1 MKSLS
6 QLITQVAE
14 NSETVQKQFAV
25 INELV
30 QKVKHQED
38 AISNAMSEQTEG
50 NKQILQGIGLI
61 TDSTNSV
68 SNGSAEMLQG
78 GEQIA
83 VEMQHLSQETNEINK
98 KIDDIQAKLNDIN
111 TKMSTTKINVSRNSA
126 GVNELN
132 NHMSEFKF

>member
-25 INELV
+25 INELA
-30 QKVKHQED
+30 QKVKHQESV
-38 AISNAMSEQTEG
+38 ISNAMSEQTEG

-68 SNGSAEMLQG
+68 RNGSAEMLQG

-83 VEMQHLSQETNEINK
+83 VEMQHLNQETNEINK
-98 KIDDIQAKLNDIN
+98 KIDDIQAKLNDVN